1 MANSLAFW
9 LILTLFYCL
18 SLAKVHEPALPSLL
32 PTRNH
37 AVVER
42 SLDDGDVASLSRR
55 SASSVEE
62 ARKLVEKGQVAMARE
77 NARIM
82 HKTSHMPQPGVMAA
96 KKPQKSVVVELQYED
111 GPIRASAMGASSESL
126 PSYYVVPTELVEA
139 ASILAEATPLPQ
151 DGSPKFLAESE
162 TVSSKRGH
170 ADTYAMPPVLRKG
183 DGLHEYGPEL
193 GQAYRFGDNKSQV
206 VQPGQTKENGSH
218 DEKRSASHWWM
229 ASIKQRGSSP
239 FAPEGYKVWRN
250 VKDYG
255 AKGDG
260 KSDDTAAI
268 NRAISDG
275 GRCGRNCSGS
285 TIHPATVYFPPGV
298 YMVSSSI
305 IQYYNTEI
313 IGDPVDMPR
322 IKAAPSFIGLGVI
335 TTNVYESDDTK
346 YPSKRN
352 FLRSVRN
359 LYIDIRCTPKDAQVC
374 GIHWQVGQGTTI
386 ENVVFWAD
394 TLRDITQ
401 QGIFMEDG
409 NGGFMSNILFLGGK
423 YGAYIGNKQFTAR
436 DLWFSDVLD
445 AAIRLRWAWG
455 LTLQGINFKNVKTGI
470 KIMESGEKTAD
481 EQGVGSLVVTDIQG
495 EAMDAFITSTLSLE
509 NSTSLMVQNA
519 LMNDVD
525 AFVTEAES
533 GKVLLAGDGDAEE
546 ILPIKSWGFGRV
558 TDTSGNT
565 TFVSGGEV
573 AAPNSASM
581 LTRPG
586 LSSSI
591 RDTEYYFTRQRP
603 RFVNLGGCDLVDVK
617 AWGAKGDG
625 KIDDTVALNR
635 AFEAAADMSAIVY
648 IPYGVYVIK
657 DTVTIP
663 VGSRVIGQAW
673 PQLMGTGAKFEDISK
688 PRPIIRVGV
697 PGNQGVAEIQS
708 VMFTVRGPT
717 AGAILV
723 EWNVHESFQGS
734 AGLWDSHF
742 RVGGAEGSQLQVV
755 GCPQL
760 PDEINPA
767 CIATSLMLHI
777 TPKASAYLE
786 NIWVW
791 AADHDI
797 DDKKQA
803 SINVYAARGIL
814 IESTGPT
821 WLWGTSVQHCA
832 LYQYQLS
839 GAENVFL
846 GLIQT
851 ESPYY
856 QPHPAS
862 PGPFSEQLGAFADDP
877 IFDDCRQDSR
887 SCRLSWAARV
897 IDSKTIYILGTGMY
911 SWFQEHDGKCIDNGK
926 GDCQD
931 KVFYTEQTSDIWVY
945 SLVAAGAVEMISPF
959 NGQPVNATDNRN
971 GFASSL
977 LAWRGG
983 INGTTGWRDFDGYTL
998 YNPDAAGIE
1007 NFTKVCQKA
1016 LTAKIKCHPLTR
1028 DFTDA
1033 RVHCPLGG
1041 APSRMTWACADGCKK
1056 SIEYWVESVE
1066 KLCKGQT
1073 WSNGAVAEYQ
1083 GGYIQYGLM
1092 EQCQKDDK
1100 SGRWCNDV
1108 LAEFK
1113 DFGTSVSWD
1122 DMHKEELC
1130 SDCYVGRL
1138 RMMQASPYSVY
1149 GLVSEYQDALQ
1160 HVTARCGLKGQ
1171 DLKPQPSVFPTKAKA
1186 ETWCLSEKTY
1196 DTRKGDTCDSVA
1208 QNFSISSA
1216 SIVIGNSNIGRC
1228 SNLDAGTKLY
1238 LSLECKT
1245 YTRQKD
1251 ESCVDIYIKTGVS
1264 LSSIKQY
1271 NPWLTRDCSN
1281 IESASKTYGNILCI
1295 SPVGGEFESNVNKSR
1310 GAGGFGPTSEYTDK
1324 ATAPP
1329 GNAKLA
1335 EGTTDKCGRWHV
1347 VKQGESCASVTQSF
1361 ITASVFRM
1369 VNPSLLG
1376 GECSEKLIPGR
1387 AYCTG
1392 PVRGWAESGE
1402 KN

>member
-1 MANSLAFW
+1 
-9 LILTLFYCL
+9 
-18 SLAKVHEPALPSLL
+18 
-32 PTRNH
+32 
-37 AVVER
+37 
-42 SLDDGDVASLSRR
+42 
-55 SASSVEE
+55 
-62 ARKLVEKGQVAMARE
+62 
-77 NARIM
+77 
-82 HKTSHMPQPGVMAA
+82 
-96 KKPQKSVVVELQYED
+96 
-111 GPIRASAMGASSESL
+111 
-126 PSYYVVPTELVEA
+126 
-139 ASILAEATPLPQ
+139 
-151 DGSPKFLAESE
+151 
-162 TVSSKRGH
+162 
-170 ADTYAMPPVLRKG
+170 
-183 DGLHEYGPEL
+183 
-193 GQAYRFGDNKSQV
+193 
-206 VQPGQTKENGSH
+206 
-218 DEKRSASHWWM
+218 
-229 ASIKQRGSSP
+229 
-239 FAPEGYKVWRN
+239 
-250 VKDYG
+250 
-255 AKGDG
+255 
-260 KSDDTAAI
+260 
-268 NRAISDG
+268 
-275 GRCGRNCSGS
+275 
-285 TIHPATVYFPPGV
+285 
-298 YMVSSSI
+298 
-305 IQYYNTEI
+305 
-313 IGDPVDMPR
+313 
-322 IKAAPSFIGLGVI
+322 
-335 TTNVYESDDTK
+335 
-346 YPSKRN
+346 
-352 FLRSVRN
+352 
-359 LYIDIRCTPKDAQVC
+359 
-374 GIHWQVGQGTTI
+374 
-386 ENVVFWAD
+386 
-394 TLRDITQ
+394 
-401 QGIFMEDG
+401 
-409 NGGFMSNILFLGGK
+409 
-423 YGAYIGNKQFTAR
+423 
-436 DLWFSDVLD
+436 
-445 AAIRLRWAWG
+445 
-455 LTLQGINFKNVKTGI
+455 
-470 KIMESGEKTAD
+470 
-481 EQGVGSLVVTDIQG
+481 
-495 EAMDAFITSTLSLE
+495 
-509 NSTSLMVQNA
+509 
-519 LMNDVD
+519 
-525 AFVTEAES
+525 
-533 GKVLLAGDGDAEE
+533 
-546 ILPIKSWGFGRV
+546 
-558 TDTSGNT
+558 
-565 TFVSGGEV
+565 
-573 AAPNSASM
+573 
-581 LTRPG
+581 
-586 LSSSI
+586 
-591 RDTEYYFTRQRP
+591 
-603 RFVNLGGCDLVDVK
+603 
-617 AWGAKGDG
+617 
-625 KIDDTVALNR
+625 
-635 AFEAAADMSAIVY
+635 
-648 IPYGVYVIK
+648 
-657 DTVTIP
+657 
-663 VGSRVIGQAW
+663 
-673 PQLMGTGAKFEDISK
+673 
-688 PRPIIRVGV
+688 
-697 PGNQGVAEIQS
+697 
-708 VMFTVRGPT
+708 
-717 AGAILV
+717 
-723 EWNVHESFQGS
+723 
-734 AGLWDSHF
+734 
-742 RVGGAEGSQLQVV
+742 
-755 GCPQL
+755 
-760 PDEINPA
+760 
-767 CIATSLMLHI
+767 MLHI

-803 SINVYAARGIL
+803 SIN
-814 IESTGPT
+814 
-821 WLWGTSVQHCA
+821 
-832 LYQYQLS
+832 YQLS
-839 GAENVFL
+839 GPENVFL

-862 PGPFSEQLGAFADDP
+862 PVPFGEQLGAFADDP

-945 SLVAAGAVEMISPF
+945 SLVTAGAVEMISPF

-1007 NFTKVCQKA
+1007 NFTKACQKA

-1033 RVHCPLGG
+1033 R
-1041 APSRMTWACADGCKK
+1041 
-1056 SIEYWVESVE
+1056 VESVE

-1100 SGRWCNDV
+1100 LDRWCNDV
-1108 LAEFK
+1108 IAEFK

-1122 DMHKEELC
+1122 NMHKEELC

-1138 RMMQASPYSVY
+1138 RMMQASPYWVY

-1171 DLKPQPSVFPTKAKA
+1171 DLKPQPSVFPTKPKA

-1228 SNLDAGTKLY
+1228 SNLDAGTKLC
-1238 LSLECKT
+1238 LSLECET

-1271 NPWLTRDCSN
+1271 NPWLTRDCRN

-1310 GAGGFGPTSEYTDK
+1310 GAGGFGPTSEYTDQ

-1335 EGTTDKCGRWHV
+1335 EGTTDRCGRWHV

-1376 GECSEKLIPGR
+1376 GDCSEKLIPGR

-1392 PVRGWAESGE
+1392 PVRGWAETGE

>member
-9 LILTLFYCL
+9 LTLTLLYCL
-18 SLAKVHEPALPSLL
+18 SLAKVHEPSLPSVI
-32 PTRNH
+32 PARSHAAAERNLSH
-37 AVVER
+37 G
-42 SLDDGDVASLSRR
+42 DDASLLRR
-55 SASSVEE
+55 SALSVEE
-62 ARKLVEKGQVAMARE
+62 ARKLVEKGQAAMARE

-82 HKTSHMPQPGVMAA
+82 NRTSGKPQPRVMAA
-96 KKPQKSVVVELQYED
+96 KKPQKPVVVELQYKDE
-111 GPIRASAMGASSESL
+111 PIRAAAMSAGSEGL
-126 PSYYVVPTELVEA
+126 PDYYVVPTELVEA
-139 ASILAEATPLPQ
+139 ASILAEATPLPR

-162 TVSSKRGH
+162 TVGSRRGH
-170 ADTYAMPPVLRKG
+170 SDTFAMPPVLRKG
-183 DGLHEYGPEL
+183 DGLHEYGPRP
-193 GQAYRFGDNKSQV
+193 GQAYRFTGNQSEVVHPEKPQEKGEKKSTS
-206 VQPGQTKENGSH
+206 P
-218 DEKRSASHWWM
+218 WWM
-229 ASIKQRGSSP
+229 ANIKQRGSSP
-239 FAPEGYKVWRN
+239 FALDGYKVWRN
-250 VKDYG
+250 VKEYG

-313 IGDPVDMPR
+313 IGDPLDVPR
-322 IKAAPSFIGLGVI
+322 IVAAPSF
-335 TTNVYESDDTK
+335 
-346 YPSKRN
+346 
-352 FLRSVRN
+352 
-359 LYIDIRCTPKDAQVC
+359 
-374 GIHWQVGQGTTI
+374 GIY
-386 ENVVFWAD
+386 
-394 TLRDITQ
+394 
-401 QGIFMEDG
+401 MEDG

-423 YGAYIGNKQFTAR
+423 YG
-436 DLWFSDVLD
+436 
-445 AAIRLRWAWG
+445 
-455 LTLQGINFKNVKTGI
+455 TGI
-470 KIMESGEKTAD
+470 EIIGGGEKAD
-481 EQGVGSLVVTDIQG
+481 RQGVGSLVVTDVQG
-495 EAMDAFITSTLSLE
+495 EAMDTFISSTLSN
-509 NSTSLMVQNA
+509 NSTSLIVQNA

-525 AFVTEAES
+525 VFVMDTGS

-565 TFVSGGEV
+565 TFVNGGEV
-573 AAPNSASM
+573 AAPNRTSV

-591 RDTEYYFTRQRP
+591 RDMEYYFTRQNP
-603 RFVNLGGCDLVDVK
+603 RYVNLGGYDLVDVK

-625 KIDDTVALNR
+625 KTDDTVALNR
-635 AFEAAADMSAIVY
+635 AFEAAADMSAVVY
-648 IPYGVYVIK
+648 IPHGIYVIK

-663 VGSRVIGQAW
+663 VGSRVIGQTW
-673 PQLMGTGAKFEDISK
+673 PQLMGTGAKFEDITK
-688 PRPIIRVGV
+688 PRPVIRVGV
-697 PGNQGVAEIQS
+697 PGNEGVAEIQS

-742 RVGGAEGSQLQVV
+742 RVGGAEGSNLQAAD
-755 GCPQL
+755 CPML
-760 PDEINPA
+760 PNEANSK
-767 CIATSLMLHI
+767 CIAASLMLHI
-777 TPKASAYLE
+777 TSKASAYLE

-803 SINVYAARGIL
+803 SIDVYAARGIL

-821 WLWGTSVQHCA
+821 WLWGTSVQHCS

-862 PGPFSEQLGAFADDP
+862 PGPFGKQLGAFADDP
-877 IFDDCRQDSR
+877 IFQDYRQDSR
-887 SCRLSWAARV
+887 PRRFSWAARM
-897 IDSKTIYILGTGMY
+897 IDSKTIYLLGTGMY
-911 SWFQEHDGKCIDNGK
+911 SWFQEHDGKCIDSGN

-945 SLVAAGAVEMISPF
+945 GLVTVGAVEMISPF
-959 NGQPVNATDNRN
+959 NGRPVNATDNRN
-971 GFASSL
+971 GFTSSL

-998 YNPDAAGIE
+998 YRSDASGIE
-1007 NFTKVCQKA
+1007 NFTKACQKA
-1016 LTAKIKCHPLTR
+1016 LAAKIKCHAQ
-1028 DFTDA
+1028 TD
-1033 RVHCPLGG
+1033 
-1041 APSRMTWACADGCKK
+1041 
-1056 SIEYWVESVE
+1056 WVDSVE

-1073 WSNGAVAEYQ
+1073 WSNGAAAEYN
-1083 GGYIQYGLM
+1083 GAYIQYGLK
-1092 EQCQKDDK
+1092 ELCQKDDK

-1108 LAEFK
+1108 MADFK

-1122 DMHKEELC
+1122 DMRKEELC

-1138 RMMQASPYSVY
+1138 RMMQASPYSIY
-1149 GLVSEYQDALQ
+1149 RMASGYQDALQ
-1160 HVTARCGLKGQ
+1160 HATRRCGLKDQ
-1171 DLKPQPSVFPTKAKA
+1171 DVKPQPPVIPAKPKS
-1186 ETWCLSEKTY
+1186 ETWCLSERTY
-1196 DTRKGDTCDSVA
+1196 EARKGDTCDSVA
-1208 QNFSISSA
+1208 RRFSVSSA
-1216 SIVIGNSNIGRC
+1216 SIFIGNSNIHNC
-1228 SNLDAGTKLY
+1228 SDLGAGTKLC

-1251 ESCVDIYIKTGVS
+1251 QSCLDIYIKTGVS

-1271 NPWLTRDCSN
+1271 NPWLVRDCSN
-1281 IESASKTYGNILCI
+1281 IESASKTYGNTLCI
-1295 SPVGGEFESNVNKSR
+1295 SPVGGEFESTVNKTR
-1310 GAGGFGPTSEYTDK
+1310 GSGDFSPSSAYTDE
-1324 ATAPP
+1324 ATPP
-1329 GNAKLA
+1329 GNAQLA
-1335 EGTTDKCGRWHV
+1335 KGTTDKCGRWHV
-1347 VKQGESCASVTQSF
+1347 VKKGESCASVTQNF
-1361 ITASVFRM
+1361 LRAPLFRI
-1369 VNPSLLG
+1369 VNPSLLDG
-1376 GECSEKLIPGR
+1376 DCSEKLVPGR

-1392 PVRGWAESGE
+1392 PVRGWDKGTGY
-1402 KN
+1402 KQ